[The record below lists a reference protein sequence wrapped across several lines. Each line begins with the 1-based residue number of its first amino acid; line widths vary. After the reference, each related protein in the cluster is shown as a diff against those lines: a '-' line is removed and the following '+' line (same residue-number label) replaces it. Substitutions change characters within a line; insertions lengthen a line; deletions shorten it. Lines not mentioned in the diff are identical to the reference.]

1 MKYLAG
7 AIFLASFFVSCK
19 KQNLKIV
26 QKTYVDSLINHYS
39 SSRQAK
45 DNEADLQFW
54 KSRIDPKQSRQVNES
69 KYASAL
75 IARFHLFGDIQD
87 VEQAEAIYKNINKT
101 YNNSL
106 ASPFVAL
113 TSSAML
119 QHHFSQADTLLEK
132 AKRIGTDNFT
142 LYTLAFDVNFELGSY
157 TSAGLFLN
165 RLRPGNDYSY
175 YFRRSKYDHFNGTI
189 DSAISGMMKAAELAK
204 TSPYLKGIALSN
216 AADLNIHAGEL
227 QKAGDLYKECIRL
240 NSADFHSILGLGWL
254 ALVHDKN
261 DTLAE
266 RLFKFV
272 LTKNKLPDPLFK
284 LYQMAQQRGDK
295 ALEKRYAADF
305 VAKAADPVY
314 GKMYNKYLIEI
325 YTGILNKPATAE
337 ELAKGELSNRSTPQ
351 TYAWYTY
358 TLFENNKKDEAYK
371 VFQQHVSGQPLE
383 GLELYYMGKMM
394 KGLGKGYNASEFF
407 KAAEKNR
414 YDLSPDQEKDL
425 KKNLEE

>member
-1 MKYLAG
+1 MKYLVG
-7 AIFLASFFVSCK
+7 AILMASFFISCK
-19 KQNLKIV
+19 NQNSKIV
-26 QKTYVDSLINHYS
+26 SKVYVDSLINHYTLPQ
-39 SSRQAK
+39 QAK
-45 DNEADLQFW
+45 DNEADLEFW

-69 KYASAL
+69 KYASTL

-87 VEQAEAIYKNINKT
+87 VKQAEAIYKNINKT
-101 YNNSL
+101 YNSSL

-132 AKRIGTDNFT
+132 AKKIGVDNFT
-142 LYTLAFDVNFELGSY
+142 LYTLSFDVNFELGRYIKSSLY
-157 TSAGLFLN
+157 LN
-165 RLRPGNDYSY
+165 SLKSDKDYSY

-189 DSAISGMMKAAELAK
+189 DSAISGMMQAAKLAK
-204 TSPYLKGIALSN
+204 ASPYLKGIALSN
-216 AADLNIHAGEL
+216 AADLNIHAGKL
-227 QKAGDLYKECIRL
+227 QKAGEIYKECLRL

-254 ALVHDKN
+254 TLVHDKN

-284 LYQMAQQRGDK
+284 LYQMAQERGDK
-295 ALEKRYAADF
+295 SLEKRYANEF
-305 VAKAADPVY
+305 VAKSTDTVY
-314 GKMYNKYLIEI
+314 GQMYNKYVIEI
-325 YTGILNKPATAE
+325 YTGILNNPSKAE
-337 ELAKGELSNRSTPQ
+337 DLAKNELNNRATPQ
-351 TYAWYTY
+351 TYAWYAY

-394 KGLGKGYNASEFF
+394 KGLGKGYNAGEFF
-407 KAAEKNR
+407 KAAEKNK

-425 KKNLEE
+425 QKSLEE